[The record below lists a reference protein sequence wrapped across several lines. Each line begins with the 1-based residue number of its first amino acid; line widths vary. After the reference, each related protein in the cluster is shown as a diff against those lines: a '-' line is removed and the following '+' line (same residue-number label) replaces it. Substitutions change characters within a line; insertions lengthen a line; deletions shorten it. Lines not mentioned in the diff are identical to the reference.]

1 MHIRGAAPYPQAHLS
16 MTADLHDIPALV
28 RSVKQRLRGVMNG
41 PLSAS
46 MRDKGLRYKV
56 NFGVELPRLREMAGE
71 LPPSAELAG
80 ALWKEDIREC
90 RILAG
95 LLMPPAHMS
104 QDLADLWVEQ
114 MRFVEEAELTVM
126 HLFARTPWAGEAA
139 FRWIASPDGMHE
151 LCGYLLLARLFMQ
164 GMRPS
169 ERDTSEYLDQTGAA
183 LRSDTLSVRNA
194 AGKALLKYMGL
205 DADCE
210 RAGEAL
216 LQSLEA
222 ASADPVEG

>member
-1 MHIRGAAPYPQAHLS
+1 MRIRGAALCPQFYLS
-16 MTADLHDIPALV
+16 MTADSHDISTLV
-28 RSVKQRLRGVMNG
+28 RSVKQRLRSVMNG

-56 NFGVELPRLREMAGE
+56 NFGVELPRLREMATE
-71 LPPSAELAG
+71 LPPSAALAG

-95 LLMPPAHMS
+95 LLMPPAQMS

-126 HLFARTPWAGEAA
+126 HLFARTSWAGEAA
-139 FRWIASPDGMHE
+139 FRWMASPDTMHE

-164 GMRPS
+164 GMRPTG
-169 ERDTSEYLDQTGAA
+169 RDASEYLDQTCAA
-183 LRSDTLSVRNA
+183 LRSDNLSVRNA
-194 AGKALLKYMGL
+194 AGKALLKYMDL

-216 LQSLEA
+216 LRSLEA
-222 ASADPVEG
+222 APAEPAGS